1 MRPKVKPIWI
11 RVEFSGCD
19 GIPPLGEII
28 RGSELGIL
36 VAVEVGLLELSSL
49 APLAVVATAILE
61 ATESDLAESVPVGLM
76 L

>member
-1 MRPKVKPIWI
+1 
-11 RVEFSGCD
+11 
-19 GIPPLGEII
+19 LGEII